1 MKKLFLSVIAL
12 FFGVVCISAQ
22 DVDVAENNENLKR
35 DFYRIGK
42 DDSQMLNYFQ
52 KNGYADFY
60 SSFGKAC
67 RTSKVGRG
75 LLIGGLASVG
85 TGATFLTF
93 GALYNFGVLRTNYVD
108 PQIFGLAFMLTGY
121 VMFVGGQFVTIASV
135 PVAIVGGT
143 RKRNIKSNFEQQY
156 LTKPLSSALQPQI
169 NFGINTDGI
178 GFMVNF

>member
-1 MKKLFLSVIAL
+1 MKKLLLSVIAL
-12 FFGVVCISAQ
+12 FFGVVCVSAQ
-22 DVDVAENNENLKR
+22 DVAENNENLKR
-35 DFYRIGK
+35 DFYKIGK

-85 TGATFLTF
+85 TGATFFTF
-93 GALYNFGVLRTNYVD
+93 GALYEFGVIGRWRDDTNMIGF
-108 PQIFGLAFMLTGY
+108 PIMLTGAVLLY
-121 VMFVGGQFVTIASV
+121 SGTFVTLASV
-135 PVAIVGGT
+135 PVSIVGGAK
-143 RKRNIKSNFEQQY
+143 KRRIKSNFEEQY

-169 NFGINTDGI
+169 NFGINTGGI